1 MKIWI
6 DILTP
11 KQVNF
16 FAPLVRRLSR
26 RGTSLLVTTREYREV
41 NQLLKM
47 RKISALKVG
56 RHGGGA
62 LKAKLISSAER
73 VGRLASL
80 IPSHHCETAISFSSP
95 EAARVAYGLSIPH
108 FCVSDSPHAEAVSR
122 LTIPL
127 SKSLFTPKA
136 IPLNSWRNYGIDRA
150 HIIRYNALD
159 PAAWLKDFKPD
170 PHVLDELGLDSSK
183 PILTVRPE
191 ESRASYL
198 INHSPGESLSI
209 SVARTLARRLPQS
222 QVVLIPR
229 YDMATFTKKLAGRSV
244 IVPSSAVD
252 GTSLL
257 YYSRLFLGG
266 GGTMTAEAALLGV
279 PSISFYPGSPTYVE
293 SYLVRLGLVA
303 RIESVQAVVAHAIR
317 ILSDP
322 SFEKVSRARS
332 RRIISRMED
341 PTAIIGKHLK

>member
-1 MKIWI
+1 LKIWI

-26 RGTSLLVTTREYREV
+26 KGTSLVVTTREYREV

-56 RHGGGA
+56 RHGGGV
-62 LKAKLISSAER
+62 LKAKLISSVDR
-73 VGRLASL
+73 IRRLASL
-80 IPSHHCETAISFSSP
+80 LPSHHCTSAISFSSP

-108 FCVSDSPHAEAVSR
+108 LCISDSPHAEAVSR
-122 LTIPL
+122 LTIPF
-127 SKSLFTPKA
+127 SKLLFTPKI
-136 IPLNSWRNYGIDRA
+136 IPLDSWRKYGIDRTR
-150 HIIRYNALD
+150 IIRYNALD
-159 PAAWLKDFKPD
+159 PAAWLKDFKPN
-170 PHVLDELGLDSSK
+170 PHVLDELRLDSSK
-183 PILTVRPE
+183 PILIIRPE
-191 ESRASYL
+191 ESQASYL
-198 INHSPGESLSI
+198 INKTIDESLSV

-229 YDMATFTKKLAGRSV
+229 YDVATFTKKGLAGYV
-244 IVPSSAVD
+244 TVPGSAVD
-252 GTSLL
+252 ATSLI
-257 YYSRLFLGG
+257 YYARLFLGG

-279 PSISFYPGSPTYVE
+279 PSISFYPTSPTYVE

-303 RIESVQAVVAHAIR
+303 RIGSVQAMVRHAIR

-322 SFEKVSRARS
+322 RFEMASRAKS
-332 RRIISRMED
+332 RKILSRMED
-341 PTAIIGKHLK
+341 PISVIEKHVR